1 MSSRLIM
8 ASGDMSSSPVL
19 GRRFRGK
26 VAKELYRCGKGIIV
40 SQSVVKPMAYAAA
53 KIPAELSKGF
63 VYTAVG
69 QVGDAA
75 IGYITG
81 IGFVRFLYKI
91 AKPEKLKASARLVYN
106 VACLPMTIYSKGF
119 GGAFDLLG
127 LSKLEELWFGAP
139 VYIFD
144 DNRLWVEQNFTLNDL
159 LEKVADE

>member
-8 ASGDMSSSPVL
+8 ASGDISSSPVL

-26 VAKELYRCGKGIIV
+26 VAKEVYRCGKGIFLTR
-40 SQSVVKPMAYAAA
+40 SVVKPMAFAAA

-75 IGYITG
+75 IGYISG
-81 IGFVRFLYKI
+81 VGFVRFLYQI

-106 VACLPMTIYSKGF
+106 VACLPMTIYSKGI
-119 GGAFDLLG
+119 GGVFDLLG
-127 LSKLEELWFGAP
+127 LSKLEEFWFGEP

-144 DNRLWVEQNFTLNDL
+144 DNRLWVEQNFTLSGL
-159 LEKVADE
+159 LETAADE